1 MRDSKQDI
9 LHFWFVESQPAQWF
23 QKNDDFDALIRERFA
38 STVQMVRDGLCDS
51 WADQAEGALALCLV
65 LDQFPRNIF
74 REQPAAFSSDERAL
88 EVAIGAIAKGF
99 DKIFVPQRRRF
110 FYLPYEHSEFL
121 EHQDRSVELF
131 AAMKDEDPVAYEY
144 ALRHRDVIRR
154 FGRFP
159 HRNAALGRTST
170 PEEALYLSQPGAGF

>member
-23 QKNDDFDALIRERFA
+23 QRNDDFDALIRDRFL
-38 STVQMVRDGLCDS
+38 STVNMAREGLCDG

-74 REQPAAFSSDERAL
+74 RGQAAAFASDEKAL

-99 DKIFVPQRRRF
+99 DRIFLPARRRF
-110 FYLPYEHSEFL
+110 FYLPYGHSEHM
-121 EHQDRSVELF
+121 EHQDRALALF
-131 AAMKDEDPVAYEY
+131 LAMRDEDPVAYEY
-144 ALRHRDVIRR
+144 ALRHRDVIER

-170 PEEALYLSQPGAGF
+170 PDELLYLSQPGAGF